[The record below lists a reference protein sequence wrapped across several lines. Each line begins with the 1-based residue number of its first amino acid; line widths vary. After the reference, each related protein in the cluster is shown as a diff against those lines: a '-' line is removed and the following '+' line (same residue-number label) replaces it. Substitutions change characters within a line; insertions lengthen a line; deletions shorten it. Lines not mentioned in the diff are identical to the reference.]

1 MADKA
6 NDLSVQLKEACKIT
20 GAHWALWLNH
30 VSNGWDFGLRYALS
44 RPRLKNLNE
53 FIHDPKTASWMAG
66 ALSSG
71 RTRSRDTGAYSVRL
85 GCQRL
90 YLYSNNNARCVLLV
104 GADQLDKQSEG
115 FFRILSKN
123 PQSTTHP
130 ISVFNEPLSTSR
142 WPHEVELEAS
152 YVPESVLRNVLEY
165 LAEALPCDAAYM
177 AIRFGGIFRVQAVW
191 HCPPSIQGIDISI
204 QKDETLNWMVANQQG
219 IVLNE
224 PIRASQLQ
232 LASLMPDPI
241 RSWMGVPIVI
251 GQRMIGFVAFISS
264 EPDVF
269 EPLELQQTTD
279 QIGRLA
285 YTVENAI
292 VFAEAARYLQQLAML
307 NELASAASLGV
318 DTDEVSRRVVLR
330 LQRTFGTDRVAV
342 FLLSPDGKSLRL
354 YGGETRNS
362 ISELI
367 PLETTL
373 VGYVVE
379 TGLPARIG
387 DVRIAPRYRAANP
400 DVRSELAVPLKYRGK
415 VIGTLA
421 LESTDINAFS
431 LQDEQLLVVIASH
444 LAGLIEN
451 VRLNEE
457 MRERAHKLQD
467 SVRQLQAIR
476 ETALD
481 ITGDLDLDILLKRVV
496 HRARE
501 LVDARGA
508 ELGLLD
514 EKEEVIRI
522 LVSENPWY
530 STLGS
535 AVPLMAGVAGRVAAF
550 GEPLVIADYNS
561 WNGRLEP
568 DRKAPYGVVAGVP
581 LKFHG
586 QVMGTLTVMDDRP
599 GKVFRSEDME
609 LLELL
614 APQVAVSI
622 RNARLYQELQERI
635 EAQRVVEN
643 RLILSA
649 RLAAVGEMAA
659 GVAHELNNPL
669 TTVTGFVELVL
680 DEMPPDSPNHPD
692 LELVLREAQR
702 AKGVVR
708 RMLDFSRPVESQ
720 RVRTD
725 LNELISDVL
734 ALVHHLVRTHGVEI
748 QIELWDGLPKITVDP
763 NQIKQVLLNLVHNAL
778 QAMPAGGILSLRT
791 APVEREGMK
800 WVTVSVRDTGE
811 GITPENLKRIFE
823 PFFTTR
829 PTGGG
834 TGLGLSISYGIIT
847 DHGGFIDV
855 DTQVGQG
862 SCFTIYLPLDSNGV
876 HA

>member
-1 MADKA
+1 
-6 NDLSVQLKEACKIT
+6 
-20 GAHWALWLNH
+20 
-30 VSNGWDFGLRYALS
+30 
-44 RPRLKNLNE
+44 
-53 FIHDPKTASWMAG
+53 MAG

-165 LAEALPCDAAYM
+165 LAEALPCDAAYL

-191 HCPPSIQGIDISI
+191 HCPPSILGIDISI
-204 QKDETLNWMVANQQG
+204 QKDETLNRMVANQQG

-508 ELGLLD
+508 E
-514 EKEEVIRI
+514 I
-522 LVSENPWY
+522 P
-530 STLGS
+530 
-535 AVPLMAGVAGRVAAF
+535 
-550 GEPLVIADYNS
+550 
-561 WNGRLEP
+561 
-568 DRKAPYGVVAGVP
+568 
-581 LKFHG
+581 
-586 QVMGTLTVMDDRP
+586 
-599 GKVFRSEDME
+599 
-609 LLELL
+609 
-614 APQVAVSI
+614 
-622 RNARLYQELQERI
+622 
-635 EAQRVVEN
+635 
-643 RLILSA
+643 
-649 RLAAVGEMAA
+649 
-659 GVAHELNNPL
+659 
-669 TTVTGFVELVL
+669 
-680 DEMPPDSPNHPD
+680 
-692 LELVLREAQR
+692 
-702 AKGVVR
+702 
-708 RMLDFSRPVESQ
+708 
-720 RVRTD
+720 
-725 LNELISDVL
+725 
-734 ALVHHLVRTHGVEI
+734 
-748 QIELWDGLPKITVDP
+748 
-763 NQIKQVLLNLVHNAL
+763 
-778 QAMPAGGILSLRT
+778 
-791 APVEREGMK
+791 
-800 WVTVSVRDTGE
+800 
-811 GITPENLKRIFE
+811 
-823 PFFTTR
+823 
-829 PTGGG
+829 
-834 TGLGLSISYGIIT
+834 
-847 DHGGFIDV
+847 
-855 DTQVGQG
+855 
-862 SCFTIYLPLDSNGV
+862 C
-876 HA
+876 